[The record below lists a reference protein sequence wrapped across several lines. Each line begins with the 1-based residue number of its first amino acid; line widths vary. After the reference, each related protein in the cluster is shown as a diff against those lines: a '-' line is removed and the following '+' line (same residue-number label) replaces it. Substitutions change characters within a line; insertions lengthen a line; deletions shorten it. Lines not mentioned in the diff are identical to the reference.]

1 MAYSVGTWRGYGA
14 ERPRLAVFCSET
26 GVAYFP
32 KRYGRKAAERLAVR
46 MNKESS
52 K

>member
-1 MAYSVGTWRGYGA
+1 MAYSVGLWNGYGE
-14 ERPRLAVFCSET
+14 ERSRLAVFCSET

-32 KRYGRKAAERLAVR
+32 KRYGRKACEALAAK
-46 MNKESS
+46 MNKES